1 MGVAVRAETSPL
13 VLSGALRS
21 GFPTFTSHTEAP
33 GNPVP
38 DHTLA
43 SLRHRKLSQ
52 VPEVIRALWGLGG
65 VICMKGPAPSQGM
78 KRGRSVV
85 GTLCSAVGR
94 QKAGCPDMSTM
105 AWSPLLLTLV
115 TLHR

>member
-1 MGVAVRAETSPL
+1 MGVAVRAETSRL

-43 SLRHRKLSQ
+43 SLGNRKLSQ
-52 VPEVIRALWGLGG
+52 VPEVIRALWGWGG
-65 VICMKGPAPSQGM
+65 HLHERPRPLSGNEEGKERCGDTLLSCGATE
-78 KRGRSVV
+78 GR
-85 GTLCSAVGR
+85 T
-94 QKAGCPDMSTM
+94 P
-105 AWSPLLLTLV
+105 
-115 TLHR
+115 